1 MGIWQS
7 AIANSRKIPPG
18 CGEFR
23 GRGAFFNDLRRFLPG
38 MTLAHYPAQNV
49 EISLPEKRSS

>member
-1 MGIWQS
+1 MRRI
-7 AIANSRKIPPG
+7 SRA

-23 GRGAFFNDLRRFLPG
+23 PFPTFFNDLGCFLPG
-38 MTLAHYPAQNV
+38 MSLADCPAQNV